1 MSSVLTRAENKT
13 TWFEDIDQQLDA
25 LRLDCL
31 ECCEVDQPLPTDKN
45 FNLAKE
51 FVHKMRTLA
60 DFPELPPALVWI
72 ATDGHI
78 GITWKTERLNLDVI
92 IAEPVVAYTTVNK
105 KRKTIKLHDLSL
117 AMRALAA

>member
-13 TWFEDIDQQLDA
+13 AWFEDIDHQLDA

-31 ECCEVDQPLPTDKN
+31 ECSEEDQPLPTDEY
-45 FNLAKE
+45 FNLAKV

-60 DFPELPPALVWI
+60 DFPELPPAHVWV

-78 GITWKTERLNLDVI
+78 GITWKTERLNLDII
-92 IAEPVVAYTTVNK
+92 IAEPVVAYTTVNE
-105 KRKTIKLHDLSL
+105 KRQSVELSNL
-117 AMRALAA
+117 SQAMRALAA

>member
-1 MSSVLTRAENKT
+1 MSSVLPGAENKT
-13 TWFEDIDQQLDA
+13 AWFEDINHQLDA

-31 ECCEVDQPLPTDKN
+31 DCSEEDQPLPTDEY
-45 FNLAKE
+45 FELAKA

-60 DFPELPPALVWI
+60 DFPELPPAHVWI
-72 ATDGHI
+72 ATDSHI

-92 IAEPVVAYTTVNK
+92 IAEPVVAYTTVNQ
-105 KRKTIKLHDLSL
+105 KRKSVDLSDLSL